1 VNPFV
6 RVRLS
11 VRRLAVT
18 GLLLAGVSAGALQAA
33 RDDDRLA
40 QLRDEIRTI
49 EALAG
54 DHANAAEK
62 PALDRRVVAL
72 RQELSILEKRQALE
86 TRDVDLRGGSMAA
99 PRELLHEKLQAIPTE
114 TSAAETRLRDLVTRR
129 NTVTEDRDSLRRRM
143 EDMPKANPGDPAATA
158 ARAQLK
164 EKLYTANEQLRA
176 IALQQGAVEIEID
189 LIRQAASIR
198 DELRAAEAPTRPS
211 LRRIFLDRLDERSGA
226 AAASSLDERIANFTD
241 SIRNGEAALTFAR
254 QDIAR
259 LDEAIK
265 SQEQQTGF
273 LSRNPQVEQLLVTE
287 RAQRDML
294 GERIPF
300 LADQV
305 AALRKARELLRNRLD
320 LLNLDQSFNNQHTAE
335 LQASYL
341 KLLTGPLVA
350 ALAIILAYLLIS
362 RIILPRRYKREELFL
377 ARRLGRYGVALIVA
391 IVAAF
396 YLIDDLTLLATTL
409 GLVSAAV
416 VISLQDMCAAFFGWF
431 AIMFGRKF
439 TIGDRLEI
447 EGVRGDV
454 LDIQILR
461 TTLVEVN
468 NWLGVDQ
475 PTGRVLFVPNNFI
488 FKSKVFNFNHGHPY
502 IWGKIEVTV
511 TYSTPAASAA
521 ALFSKVLEEETR
533 DEFLAAR
540 NAAAV
545 MERRYGVEDADYRPK
560 IYTRIADSGVLFSL
574 IYVAHYRNSSSTRN
588 RINRRLIAELE
599 THKHIQL
606 AYNTL
611 QVLAGNPSADTP
623 SAVLGTDATTAP
635 FAFSKDQR

>member
-1 VNPFV
+1 MSVAAFPFF
-6 RVRLS
+6 S
-11 VRRLAVT
+11 VRRVAL
-18 GLLLAGVSAGALQAA
+18 GLFLLAAAALLPAA
-33 RDDDRLA
+33 RDDERIA
-40 QLRDEIRTI
+40 QLQDEIRTLQT
-49 EALAG
+49 LAA
-54 DHANAAEK
+54 DSANAAEK
-62 PALDRRVVAL
+62 PALDRRLEGL

-86 TRDVDLRGGSMAA
+86 NKEVGLRSGVSAA
-99 PRELLHEKLQAIPTE
+99 PRERLHERLQAIPLDTV
-114 TSAAETRLRDLVTRR
+114 AAEGRLRDLVTRR
-129 NTVTEDRDSLRRRM
+129 AAATEDRDALHRRM
-143 EDMPKANPGDPAATA
+143 EDLPKRGNDDSATTT

-164 EKLYTANEQLRA
+164 EKLYTANEQLQA

-189 LIRQAASIR
+189 LIRQAVTIR
-198 DELRAAEAPTRPS
+198 EELRAAEAPARPS
-211 LRRIFLDRLDERSGA
+211 LRRIFQDRIDARGTNGA
-226 AAASSLDERIANFTD
+226 GTSLDERIANFTD
-241 SIRNGEAALTFAR
+241 SIHNGEAALALAR

-259 LDEAIK
+259 LDEIIK
-265 SQEQQTGF
+265 AQEQQTSF
-273 LSRNPQVEQLLVTE
+273 LSRNPQVEQLLATE
-287 RAQRDML
+287 RAQRELL
-294 GERIPF
+294 GERLPF

-305 AALRKARELLRNRLD
+305 AALRKSRELLRSRVELT
-320 LLNLDQSFNNQHTAE
+320 NLEQSFNTERVAAM
-335 LQASYL
+335 QAAYL
-341 KLLTGPLVA
+341 KMLTGPLVA
-350 ALAIILAYLLIS
+350 GLIIILAYLLIS
-362 RIILPRRYKREELFL
+362 RVVLPRRYKREELFL
-377 ARRLGRYGVALIVA
+377 ARRLGRYAVALLVA

-396 YLIDDLTLLATTL
+396 YMIDDLTLLATTL

-461 TTLVEVN
+461 TTLIEVN

-511 TYSTPAASAA
+511 TYGTPTASAT

-533 DEFLAAR
+533 EEFLAAR

-574 IYVAHYRNSSSTRN
+574 IYVSHYRNSSGTRN

-611 QVLAGNPSADTP
+611 QVLASSTQADTP

-635 FAFSKDQR
+635 FAFPKHQL

>member
-1 VNPFV
+1 M